1 MQPLLSPKQVAQA
14 LRVSESSVKR
24 WCDKGSIN
32 TTYTEGGHRR
42 IRMADLAD
50 FVRNNSLAI
59 QDFVPMGL
67 ATSNPPVGALQ
78 EAAPIMADALLAGDE
93 DHCSQIV
100 MELFLAKHSV
110 HQICDQVIA
119 EAFKRIG
126 HRWACGEAEIY
137 QERRGCKIAQR
148 ILNRLHYLISDIA
161 SSAPLAIG
169 CSVEGDYY
177 SLGSTMVELVF
188 RESGWRAM
196 SLGENIPISSLEK
209 AIGKQKPQAVWLSC
223 SYISDP
229 KQFVESYRAL
239 RDKHQSALFI
249 LGGMALKEE
258 IVQQIECSFN
268 GSCMKELFEYATK
281 KKLDFA

>member
-1 MQPLLSPKQVAQA
+1 
-14 LRVSESSVKR
+14 
-24 WCDKGSIN
+24 
-32 TTYTEGGHRR
+32 
-42 IRMADLAD
+42 
-50 FVRNNSLAI
+50 
-59 QDFVPMGL
+59 
-67 ATSNPPVGALQ
+67 VGALQ

-209 AIGKQKPQAVWLSC
+209 AIKKQQPQAVWLSC

-249 LGGMALKEE
+249 LGGMALNEE
-258 IVQQIECSFN
+258 IIQQIDCSFK